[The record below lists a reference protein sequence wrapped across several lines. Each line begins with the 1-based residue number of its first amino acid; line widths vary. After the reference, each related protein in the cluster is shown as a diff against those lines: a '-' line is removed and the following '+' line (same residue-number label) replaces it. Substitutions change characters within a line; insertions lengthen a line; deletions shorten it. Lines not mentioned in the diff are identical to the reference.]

1 MSNKGL
7 TIGIVG
13 GSGMLGRALA
23 QAVLQSAFVPP
34 GQFWISNRSGHS
46 DLSELFPGVTVTNK
60 NQELADACDII
71 VLSVPPTNVEQINL
85 SARDKLA
92 ISVMA
97 GVTLHRLHHLT
108 GSNRVIRAMSS
119 PAAKDGLAYSPW
131 CVSADVT
138 ETDRKQTTAFFEVC
152 GLSDQVETE
161 AQIDGFTAMTGPVPG
176 FVALFAKAM
185 VDYGIAQG
193 IPESV
198 ADRAVR
204 QLFLAAGKM
213 MSEGPMTPADHVEEM
228 IDYAGSTAAGL
239 EAMVN
244 LSVPDRIADGLDA
257 SVAWIRAI
265 S

>member
-1 MSNKGL
+1 MSDKGL

-23 QAVLQSAFVPP
+23 QAVLQSALVPP
-34 GQFWISNRSGHS
+34 GQFWISNRSGRTDFS
-46 DLSELFPGVTVTNK
+46 DQFPGVTVTNN
-60 NQELADACDII
+60 NQELADACDIV
-71 VLSVPPTNVEQINL
+71 VLSVPPTNVDQINL
-85 SARDKLA
+85 SAPEKLV

-97 GVTLHRLHHLT
+97 GITLQRLHHLT

-131 CVSADVT
+131 CVSGYVT
-138 ETDRKQTTAFFEVC
+138 EVDRKQTMAFFQAC
-152 GLSDQVETE
+152 GLSDEVESQD
-161 AQIDGFTAMTGPVPG
+161 QIDSFTAMTGPVPG
-176 FVALFAKAM
+176 FVALFAKAIA
-185 VDYGIAQG
+185 DYGITQG
-193 IPESV
+193 IPENV

-213 MSEGPMTPADHVEEM
+213 MSEGPMTPAHHVEEM

-257 SVAWIRAI
+257 SVAWVRAI
-265 S
+265 G